1 MNSLKH
7 KIMSMT
13 LLITLFTAIIIGGL
27 SISTTTDIT
36 NTEARKSMQLT
47 SQLKSTQLN
56 SIISRIEQSVDT
68 LALTTVNNIS
78 DTKAFQQNSTYVKE
92 YTDSMERTILDF
104 ANNTQ
109 GALSVYLR
117 YNPEFTEP
125 TSGLFLVRSDVNS
138 QFEKVTPTDFST
150 YEPTDTAHV
159 GWYYTPVQN
168 KAATWLDPYMNANIN
183 VYMVSYVVPIFE
195 DGVSIGV
202 VGMDID
208 FNTFQNIID
217 ELQLYDTGYAFL
229 TNAENTIL
237 SHKNLPM
244 GTSLNDER
252 FGNLNAILNDTSCQN
267 TSIQYNYNNQTKD
280 LCYSILGNG
289 MKLALTAPVKEIYST
304 SLSLGLKIISA
315 AAIALLLALLL
326 SIIFSRR
333 LIKPITMLT
342 DIIEKTSQ
350 FNFRHTTNTKQ
361 LYALKDETGTMA
373 RAVHTM
379 RQSLRTIVG
388 NIDQVS
394 ETITHNVSSLCSVT
408 ENMNAMCMDNSAT
421 TQQLAAGMEETSAT
435 TDHISESIAYINTS
449 TAQISTLSAN
459 GNVLATQV
467 MERANI
473 LYDKTA
479 LARAQTQNVY
489 MTVKDKTN
497 LAVENAKAVEK
508 INTLTN
514 VINNIASQTSLLAL
528 NASIEAARA
537 GDAGR
542 GFAIVASEIATLA
555 TQSTQTVKDINA
567 IIQEVHNAV
576 SHMSAC
582 LVDTSHFLEN
592 VVLTDYD
599 NFMDV
604 GKQYADDASNFQNN
618 MSHIYNAIN
627 ALAQTTAQIND
638 AIQGI
643 NATMAESSSG
653 VMNIAEKTGDMVK
666 ATTQTQHLANTNK
679 DCITELEKI
688 VKSFTLK

>member
-1 MNSLKH
+1 
-7 KIMSMT
+7 MSMT

-138 QFEKVTPTDFST
+138 QFEKVTPTDFNT

-183 VYMVSYVVPIFE
+183 VYMVSYVVPIFK

-280 LCYSILGNG
+280 LCYSRKWHEISFNCTCKGNLF
-289 MKLALTAPVKEIYST
+289 KFSFSWCKNYKCCSNCP
-304 SLSLGLKIISA
+304 IIS
-315 AAIALLLALLL
+315 
-326 SIIFSRR
+326 S
-333 LIKPITMLT
+333 
-342 DIIEKTSQ
+342 
-350 FNFRHTTNTKQ
+350 
-361 LYALKDETGTMA
+361 
-373 RAVHTM
+373 
-379 RQSLRTIVG
+379 
-388 NIDQVS
+388 
-394 ETITHNVSSLCSVT
+394 
-408 ENMNAMCMDNSAT
+408 
-421 TQQLAAGMEETSAT
+421 
-435 TDHISESIAYINTS
+435 
-449 TAQISTLSAN
+449 
-459 GNVLATQV
+459 
-467 MERANI
+467 
-473 LYDKTA
+473 
-479 LARAQTQNVY
+479 
-489 MTVKDKTN
+489 
-497 LAVENAKAVEK
+497 
-508 INTLTN
+508 
-514 VINNIASQTSLLAL
+514 
-528 NASIEAARA
+528 
-537 GDAGR
+537 
-542 GFAIVASEIATLA
+542 
-555 TQSTQTVKDINA
+555 
-567 IIQEVHNAV
+567 
-576 SHMSAC
+576 
-582 LVDTSHFLEN
+582 
-592 VVLTDYD
+592 
-599 NFMDV
+599 
-604 GKQYADDASNFQNN
+604 
-618 MSHIYNAIN
+618 
-627 ALAQTTAQIND
+627 LAQYY
-638 AIQGI
+638 
-643 NATMAESSSG
+643 
-653 VMNIAEKTGDMVK
+653 
-666 ATTQTQHLANTNK
+666 
-679 DCITELEKI
+679 
-688 VKSFTLK
+688 F